1 MEETAKVTPLYQQ
14 IYDVVRSIPPGK
26 VASYGQIAEIVGRCS
41 ARMVG
46 YALAAL
52 KTNGSLSDV
61 PWQRVINAQGRISVH
76 GDGLGNAIQEQLLR
90 QEGVE
95 FDAHGCVNWDVVG
108 WLRS

>member
-1 MEETAKVTPLYQQ
+1 MAEEAPLYQQ

-26 VASYGQIAEIVGRCS
+26 VASYGQIAKIVGRCS

-52 KTNGSLSDV
+52 KTSDALKDV
-61 PWQRVINAQGRISVH
+61 PWHRVINARGRISVH

-95 FDAHGCVNWDVVG
+95 FDAQGCVDWEVVG